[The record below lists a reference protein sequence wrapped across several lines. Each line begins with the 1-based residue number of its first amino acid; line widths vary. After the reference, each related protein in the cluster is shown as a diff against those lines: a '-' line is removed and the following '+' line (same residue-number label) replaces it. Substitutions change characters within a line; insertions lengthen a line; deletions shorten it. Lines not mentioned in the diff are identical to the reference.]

1 MNAACGYRWT
11 LLSAILCAAA
21 CTGGETL
28 PPPADKPVDFGRDVQ
43 PLLARSCYSCHGPT
57 KQKSNFRL
65 DRRLAAFKGG
75 DFGQA
80 IIPHKSAES
89 PLIRY
94 VAGLEDGMLM
104 PPEGEGK
111 QLTAGE
117 IGILRRWIDD
127 GAAWPVGPDE
137 ETKPTDWW
145 SLKPLVKPAVPSS
158 GAGFAPAGA
167 TNNPIDAFI
176 LAKLAEK
183 KLTSSPDADRR
194 TLIRRLTYDLHGLPP
209 TPEEVEDFLA
219 DESLDAYERLVDRL
233 LASPR
238 YGERW
243 ARHWLDVVHYGESN
257 GYGMDRPRMN
267 AWPYR
272 DYVISALNGDKPYDR
287 FAQEQIA
294 ADALFPDEPQWT
306 AALGFAASGPFNQSA
321 LVEQVDGTECKK
333 IALNLDRDDMV
344 TTVSATFLSMTIH
357 CARCHEHKFDPLT
370 QKDYYRLQA
379 VFAGVG
385 RAERPFD
392 PDPSIRQRREELVK
406 LKSDLEKQPDSH
418 PPSAAEADQLAKAQA
433 SWEQSLA
440 DQAATWL
447 TLEIEKIESTSNGTK
462 FERQE
467 DGSYLATGE
476 AAEKDT
482 YKVFAKTSLA
492 QLTAIR
498 LEVLPDDRLP
508 SKGPGRQDNGNLHLS
523 EIRLSLIPSA
533 TPDQPKKLALQNA
546 TADFNQQGWGIERA
560 LDGNASTAWGIF
572 PEVGKAHQ
580 AVFEVKEPAD
590 PSHVTVVIELD
601 QLHGARHLIG
611 RLRLSATDKS
621 RPVRIPSLP
630 IDVLAILA
638 KPAEQRTDAERK
650 RLFDVHRLK
659 YLDDQI
665 AALPSQQKVW
675 AIQGDFPQRRNYK
688 SIPEP
693 YPIHILRRGN
703 IQTPLEEVTPGGF
716 ECVTTLAADLPIANP
731 KNEKERRAA
740 LAQWIT
746 SPDNMLTW
754 RSIVNRVWHYHF
766 GRGIADSPNDFGR
779 MGSEPT
785 HPELLDWLAVEFR
798 DGFVGRTSSLPGQP
812 GSLPHLAGSLKS
824 LHRLIVTSATYRQSS
839 AMNPENAKIDSDN
852 RYLWRMSRPRLD
864 AESLRESL
872 LAASGTLDS
881 TMGGP
886 AVMQF
891 KYADPNMEVSP
902 QVDYMGFDPDSPA
915 SFRRGIYRFL
925 FRNVNDPLLEAFDV
939 SDPSLSVSKRN
950 MTITSLQ
957 ALSLW
962 NNRFVLRQCEHLAAR
977 VERETPALSGRIDRL
992 CRLLLGRA
1000 PSPAE
1005 ASDLAAF
1012 AQKHSLAAACRVL
1025 VNSNEFLFV
1034 R

>member
-1 MNAACGYRWT
+1 MSRAHSHWLW
-11 LLSAILCAAA
+11 LLSIAALA
-21 CTGGETL
+21 SISFADDAPL
-28 PPPADKPVDFGRDVQ
+28 PTPAEKPVDFVRDVQ
-43 PLLARSCYSCHGPT
+43 PLLARSCYSCHGPA

-75 DFGQA
+75 DYGQA
-80 IIPHKSAES
+80 IVPHKSEES
-89 PLIRY
+89 PLVRY

-111 QLTAGE
+111 QLTAAE
-117 IGILRRWIDD
+117 VGILRRWIDD
-127 GAAWPVGPDE
+127 GAAWPVNPDE
-137 ETKPTDWW
+137 ETRRTDWW
-145 SLKPLVKPAVPSS
+145 SLKPLIRPAVPHQPTGS
-158 GAGFAPAGA
+158 G
-167 TNNPIDAFI
+167 NPIDAFI
-176 LAKLAEK
+176 LAKLREQG
-183 KLTSSPDADRR
+183 LSPSPEADRQ

-209 TPEEVEDFLA
+209 TPEEVEAFEQDQ
-219 DESLDAYERLVDRL
+219 SPDAYERLVDRL
-233 LASPR
+233 LASPW

-272 DYVISALNGDKPYDR
+272 DYVIAAFNSDKPYPR
-287 FAQEQIA
+287 FVREQIA
-294 ADALFPDEPQWT
+294 ADAMFPDQPQLS

-357 CARCHEHKFDPLT
+357 CARCHEHKFDPLS

-385 RAERPFD
+385 RAERTFD
-392 PDPSIRQRREELVK
+392 SDPSVKQRREELAR
-406 LKSDLEKQPDSH
+406 LKADLEKQPDSH
-418 PPSAAEADQLAKAQA
+418 PPSALEADQLAKAQA
-433 SWEQSLA
+433 KWEQSLS
-440 DQAATWL
+440 DQAAAWTIL
-447 TLEIEKIESTSNGTK
+447 DVQKIESTHNGTT
-462 FERQE
+462 FACQD

-476 AAEKDT
+476 AGEKDT
-482 YKVFAKTSLA
+482 YKVFAKANLA
-492 QLTAIR
+492 KLTAIR
-498 LEVLPDDRLP
+498 LEVLPDERLP

-523 EIRLSLIPSA
+523 EIRLSLAPTAS
-533 TPDQPKKLALQNA
+533 PDKPNKLALQSP

-560 LDGNASTAWGIF
+560 LDGNASTAWGIH
-572 PEVGKAHQ
+572 PEVGKTHQ

-590 PSHVTVVIELD
+590 PSQATIIIELD

-611 RLRLSATDKS
+611 RLRLSATDKAH
-621 RPVRIPSLP
+621 PVRIPSLP

-638 KPAEQRTDAERK
+638 RPIEQRSEADRK
-650 RLFDVHRLK
+650 RLFDIHRLK
-659 YLDDQI
+659 YIDDQI
-665 AALPSQQKVW
+665 ASLPPQQQVW
-675 AIQGDFPQRRNYK
+675 AIQGNFPQRRNYK
-688 SIPEP
+688 PIPEP

-703 IQTPLEEVTPGGF
+703 IQTPLEEVAPGGF
-716 ECVTTLAADLPIANP
+716 ACVTTLPADLPIADP
-731 KNEKERRAA
+731 KNEGQRRAA

-785 HPELLDWLAVEFR
+785 HAELLDWLAVEFR
-798 DGFVGRTSSLPGQP
+798 SPGFHPGLPETEFR
-812 GSLPHLAGSLKS
+812 ATDVNGSLKS
-824 LHRLIVTSATYRQSS
+824 LHRLIVTSATYRQTS
-839 AMNPENAKIDSDN
+839 ATNPDNAKIDSDN

-864 AESLRESL
+864 AESLRDSL
-872 LAASGTLDS
+872 LVASGTLDA

-886 AVMQF
+886 SVMQF
-891 KYADPNMEVSP
+891 KYDDPNMEVSP
-902 QVDYMGFDPDSPA
+902 RVDYMAFDPDSAA

-950 MTITSLQ
+950 STITSLQ

-977 VERETPALSGRIDRL
+977 LERESPDLPGRIERGY
-992 CRLLLGRA
+992 RLLLGRP
-1000 PSPAE
+1000 PSRDE
-1005 ASDLAAF
+1005 AAQLTAF

>member
-1 MNAACGYRWT
+1 MSSARSHLPL
-11 LLSAILCAAA
+11 LLSVVSLASLSFAAD
-21 CTGGETL
+21 TPL
-28 PPPADKPVDFGRDVQ
+28 PPLADKPVDFARDVQ
-43 PLLARSCYSCHGPT
+43 PLLARSCYSCHGPM

-75 DFGQA
+75 DYGQA
-80 IIPHKSAES
+80 IVPHKSEES

-111 QLTAGE
+111 KLTAAE
-117 IGILRRWIDD
+117 VGILRRWIDD
-127 GAAWPVGPDE
+127 GAAWPVNPDE
-137 ETKPTDWW
+137 EIKPTDWW
-145 SLKPLVKPAVPSS
+145 SLKPLMRPAVPES
-158 GAGFAPAGA
+158 GAGFQPARSG
-167 TNNPIDAFI
+167 NPIEAFI
-176 LAKLAEK
+176 AAKLREQGLTPSAE
-183 KLTSSPDADRR
+183 ADRW

-209 TPEEVEDFLA
+209 KPEDVEAFERDR
-219 DESLDAYERLVDRL
+219 SPDAYERLVDRL

-272 DYVISALNGDKPYDR
+272 DYVIAAFNNDKPYAR
-287 FAQEQIA
+287 FVQEQIA
-294 ADALFPDEPQWT
+294 ADAMFPDQPQLT

-392 PDPSIRQRREELVK
+392 PDPSVKQRREELVK

-418 PPSAAEADQLAKAQA
+418 PPSSAEADQLAKAQA
-433 SWEQSLA
+433 IWEQSLS
-440 DQAATWL
+440 DQAAAWV
-447 TLEIEKIESTSNGTK
+447 TLDIEKIESTHNGTT
-462 FERQE
+462 FARQD
-467 DGSYLATGE
+467 DGSWLATGE

-482 YKVFAKTSLA
+482 YKVSAKSSLA
-492 QLTAIR
+492 KLSAIR
-498 LEVLPDDRLP
+498 LEVLPDERLP

-523 EIRLSLIPSA
+523 EIRLSLVSAA
-533 TPDQPKKLALQNA
+533 TPDKPSQLALQSPS
-546 TADFNQQGWGIERA
+546 ADFNQQDWGIARA
-560 LDGNASTAWGIF
+560 LDGNASTAWGIH
-572 PEVGKAHQ
+572 PEVGKPHQ
-580 AVFEVKEPAD
+580 AVFEVKEPTD
-590 PSHVTVVIELD
+590 PSQATIVIELD

-611 RLRLSATDKS
+611 RLRLSTTDKAH
-621 RPVRIPSLP
+621 PVRIPQFP
-630 IDVLAILA
+630 TDVLAILA
-638 KPAEQRTDAERK
+638 RPADQRSEAERQ
-650 RLFDVHRLK
+650 RLFHIHRLK
-659 YLDDQI
+659 FIDDQI
-665 AALPSQQKVW
+665 ASLPPLEKVW

-688 SIPEP
+688 PIPEP
-693 YPIHILRRGN
+693 YSIHILRRGN

-716 ECVTTLAADLPIANP
+716 ECVATLPADLPIADP
-731 KNEKERRAA
+731 KQEGQRRAA

-798 DGFVGRTSSLPGQP
+798 DGG
-812 GSLPHLAGSLKS
+812 GSLKS
-824 LHRLIVTSATYRQSS
+824 LHKLIVTSPTYRQTS
-839 AMNPENAKIDSDN
+839 ATNSENAKVDSDN
-852 RYLWRMSRPRLD
+852 RYLWRMSQPRLD
-864 AESLRESL
+864 AESLRDSL
-872 LAASGTLDS
+872 LVASGTLDAR
-881 TMGGP
+881 MGGP
-886 AVMQF
+886 SVMQF
-891 KYADPNMEVSP
+891 KYDDPNMEVSP
-902 QVDYMGFDPDSPA
+902 RVDYMAFDPDSPA

-950 MTITSLQ
+950 TTITSLQ

-977 VERETPALSGRIDRL
+977 LEREAPDLPGRIDRGY
-992 CRLLLGRA
+992 RLLLGRA
-1000 PSPAE
+1000 PSADE
-1005 ASDLAAF
+1005 AVQLTAF